1 MEEDT
6 SLNLPVSDPDNLG
19 CDDGDHPLPQDED
32 LDHWRGWPA
41 VQLAA
46 GFFISEQK
54 TNTLRTNRRVFV
66 LFEFYK
72 KSECLKKLGRW

>member
-32 LDHWRGWPA
+32 LDH
-41 VQLAA
+41 
-46 GFFISEQK
+46 
-54 TNTLRTNRRVFV
+54 
-66 LFEFYK
+66 
-72 KSECLKKLGRW
+72 